1 MLAGIGI
8 VIVLKQIPHA
18 LGRDTNYEGDLSF
31 GSFFGGENTASAIT
45 EALHLFSLTATG
57 VALGSLAIIVIWDKL
72 MVPRFPRLRAIPSA
86 LLAVIFGICTHEI
99 VRLIA
104 PERLLDPSH
113 MVQLPLP
120 HTLTDWRN
128 LFSLPIL
135 PSAQEF
141 TLVLPLALT
150 VAIIASLETLLSI
163 EAVDKIDPLKR
174 ISDTRKELIAQGIGN
189 MASGCI
195 GGLPMTA
202 VIVRSSANVYAGGRT
217 KIAAFSHG
225 VFLLSSVIAIP
236 SILNRIPLA
245 SLAAVLIIVGI
256 KLASPQLMLRMWR
269 SGGEQ
274 FLPFIA
280 TVLAVIFS
288 DLLIGVLLG
297 FCIGLFFALRR
308 YRARAISVISLEN
321 SWMIRF
327 NKDLSFIHRAEL
339 KDALLK
345 VPNNTSI
352 LIDGAAALSVDP
364 DIRELLDDFSE
375 AASFRNIKVEM
386 RGIRGR

>member
-1 MLAGIGI
+1 
-8 VIVLKQIPHA
+8 
-18 LGRDTNYEGDLSF
+18 
-31 GSFFGGENTASAIT
+31 
-45 EALHLFSLTATG
+45 
-57 VALGSLAIIVIWDKL
+57 
-72 MVPRFPRLRAIPSA
+72 
-86 LLAVIFGICTHEI
+86 
-99 VRLIA
+99 
-104 PERLLDPSH
+104 
-113 MVQLPLP
+113 
-120 HTLTDWRN
+120 
-128 LFSLPIL
+128 
-135 PSAQEF
+135 
-141 TLVLPLALT
+141 VLPLALT